1 MLTDKLAVITGV
13 SSGIGKALLLTLQKE
28 GCIIHGIV
36 KSEERKQRLLEELS
50 ALLPS
55 DDLSRMILHV
65 CDLRNPAEIEA
76 FAQTMHKLHL
86 SPDILV
92 LNAGVGFYGPHEELS
107 AKSITELTAVN
118 FTAPLLLTNL
128 FLRDLKAKQ
137 GHILFISS
145 VTAAKTNNTHGCAY
159 GATKAG
165 VSNFAKSLFEE
176 VRKYDVRVTVLAPD
190 MTQTDLYR
198 NASFC
203 AAEDT
208 DAALTPEEVADYAL
222 FALTARKGL
231 NLTELTMQPQ
241 KHRLERIKKNISLLT
256 LC

>member
-1 MLTDKLAVITGV
+1 MLTNKLVIITGV
-13 SSGIGKALLLTLQKE
+13 SSGIGKALLLTLHKE

-36 KSEERKQRLLEELS
+36 KSEERKQSLMSELS
-50 ALLPS
+50 ASLS
-55 DDLSRMILHV
+55 SEDLTRVILHV
-65 CDLRNPAEIEA
+65 CDLRNPSEIET
-76 FAQTMHKLHL
+76 FAQTMHKQHL
-86 SPDILV
+86 SPDILL

-107 AKSITELTAVN
+107 VKSITELTAVN

-128 FLRDLKAKQ
+128 FLRDLKANQ
-137 GHILFISS
+137 GHVLFISS

-190 MTQTDLYR
+190 LTQTDLYR

-203 AAEDT
+203 AAEEPE
-208 DAALTPEEVADYAL
+208 ASLTPEEVADYAL

-241 KHRLERIKKNISLLT
+241 RHRLERKKPKNS
-256 LC
+256 

>member
-1 MLTDKLAVITGV
+1 MLTDKLAIITGV

-36 KSEERKQRLLEELS
+36 KSEERKQCLAAELS
-50 ALLPS
+50 ASLSP
-55 DDLSRMILHV
+55 DALSRITLHV
-65 CDLRNPAEIEA
+65 CDLRNSSEIEA
-76 FAQTMHKLHL
+76 FAQNMHKSRLT
-86 SPDILV
+86 PDILI

-128 FLRDLKAKQ
+128 FLRDLKANQ
-137 GHILFISS
+137 GHVLFISS

-165 VSNFAKSLFEE
+165 VSSFAKSLFEE

-190 MTQTDLYR
+190 MTQTNLYR

-203 AAEDT
+203 AAEEPN
-208 DAALTPEEVADYAL
+208 AALTPEEVADYAL

-241 KHRLERIKKNISLLT
+241 RHRLERIKKS
-256 LC
+256 